1 MMTGNLTEKQRK
13 LKSSLYAILNDS
25 DFVVGI
31 GSTLR
36 GDDEVQEMLD
46 FIDSKKWSHDYD
58 LFVKAI
64 QIANARKTS

>member
-1 MMTGNLTEKQRK
+1 MMARTLTEKQRE
-13 LKSSLYAILNDS
+13 LKRSLYAIFDNE

-46 FIDSKKWSHDYD
+46 FIDSGEWSHDYE
-58 LFVKAI
+58 LLVKAI
-64 QIANARKTS
+64 QIASARKIE

>member
-1 MMTGNLTEKQRK
+1 MAGTLTEKQRE
-13 LKSSLYAILNDS
+13 LKRSIYAIFDNE

-46 FIDSKKWSHDYD
+46 LIDSKMWSHDYD
-58 LFVKAI
+58 LFVRAI
-64 QIANARKTS
+64 QIANARKSV